1 MTDEQTKQ
9 MNEHNEAMAKLRS
22 EKASKPKTH
31 REKQKERKRHQ

>member
-1 MTDEQTKQ
+1 MTDEQIKQ

-31 REKQKERKRHQ
+31 REKQKERKRHK